1 MTYDHY
7 RRDLPRLNVL
17 RGWPGN
23 ETTSLTHIAE
33 PKAAEGIKSGMVITL
48 DGSGKWIK
56 ATASLSNNKV
66 VYWATADQSDTD
78 VVSSGRL
85 LGLSVLGKYELQT
98 PYFKSDDTYA
108 TDSWLKVHTVAGHVA
123 LATINT
129 ATDEIVGICTRGGKS
144 NIASTNSESTP
155 SSGNVFVLN
164 FATQWIPERQA

>member
-7 RRDLPRLNVL
+7 KRDLPRLNVL

-23 ETTSLTHIAE
+23 ETTSLTHIAK
-33 PKAAEGIKSGMVITL
+33 PKLSEGIRSGMVITL
-48 DGSGKWIK
+48 DTNNEWIK
-56 ATASLSNNKV
+56 ATATLSNNKV

-108 TDSWLKVHTVAGHVA
+108 TDSWLKVHTVAGYVA

-129 ATDEIVGICTRGGKS
+129 ATDEIVGICTRGGKT
-144 NIASTNSESTP
+144 NIATTNSEALP
-155 SSGNVFVLN
+155 SSGTVYVLN
-164 FATQWIPERQA
+164 LATQWIPERAA

>member
-7 RRDLPRLNVL
+7 KRTLPRLNVL

-23 ETTSLTHIAE
+23 ESTSLTHSAK
-33 PKAAEGIKSGMVITL
+33 PKASEGILSGMVITL
-48 DGSGKWIK
+48 DTNGEWIK
-56 ATASLSNNKV
+56 ATAVLSNNKV

-85 LGLSVLGKYELQT
+85 VGLSVLGKYELQT
-98 PYFKSDDTYA
+98 PYFKADDVYA
-108 TDSWLKVHTVAGHVA
+108 TDSWLKVHSVAGYVA

-144 NIASTNSESTP
+144 NIASTNSEATP
-155 SSGNVFVLN
+155 VAGAVNVLT
-164 FATQWIPERQA
+164 FATQWIPEREA